1 MGGSAVPTE
10 LGTKPI
16 GALIKQYAVPGI
28 IAMTASSL
36 YNMVNS
42 GLLGGIFGRPPAPFP
57 GVVPGERLVSREVL
71 DLTTENSMLKA
82 NAHADAM
89 NAAQMVVNATQA
101 AQIACQQRQ
110 IDQLFGL
117 TRLVVP
123 NGNLNPG
130 YGPAFVSPG
139 VPPPPPLPDATIQA
153 IAAAVAAQTAKEAA

>member
-1 MGGSAVPTE
+1 MTE
-10 LGTKPI
+10 DSEKESGYDGKGLK
-16 GALIKQYAVPGI
+16 GALWT
-28 IAMTASSL
+28 IAGTTIGQLAT
-36 YNMVNS
+36 NS